1 MPDDV
6 DALRFP
12 EGFLW
17 GAATAGHQVEGG
29 NVNADLWPLE
39 WDEPSL
45 FTEPSGDACDH
56 YHRYPEDIATLADL
70 GLNAYRFSLEWAR
83 IEPEPGYFS
92 RAALDHYRRMV
103 ACCLEH
109 DVTPVVTYC
118 HFTTPRWFAG
128 SGGWAGDDA
137 VDRFARFAARA
148 TEHLGD
154 LLGWVATLNEPNV
167 ITMMELTGVIPMGV
181 SDQAPVTTTSAAAV
195 GGVGGYDPSRY
206 RMGLMG
212 VGVERMAALHRA
224 AVEAIKSGP
233 GNAKVGWTLAL
244 VDLQAAEGGAD
255 RLAAARQ
262 GAQLDFL
269 EVSQADDWV
278 GVQTYS
284 RNVLGPDGVV
294 PVAEGTPT
302 MQTGWEVYP
311 AALSHTV
318 RLAAEHAGV
327 PVLVTENGMATDDDS
342 ARSAYTSAALEGL
355 AGCIHDG
362 VDVRGYLHWTLLDN
376 FEWMAGYAKTFGLIA
391 VDRETLERTVKPTAR
406 WLGEVA
412 RANEV
417 VPTPVRGE

>member
-1 MPDDV
+1 MPDDF

-109 DVTPVVTYC
+109 GVTPVVTCC

-137 VDRFARFAARA
+137 VDRFARFAAWV

-154 LLGWVATLNEPNV
+154 LLEWVATLNEPNV

-212 VGVERMAALHRA
+212 VGVDQMAALHRA

-233 GNAKVGWTLAL
+233 GNARVGWTLAL

-269 EVSQADDWV
+269 EVSRADEWV

-302 MQTGWEVYP
+302 MQTGWELYP

-391 VDRETLERTVKPTAR
+391 VDRETLERTIKPTAR

>member
-1 MPDDV
+1 MA
-6 DALRFP
+6 DALDDQQFP

-39 WDEPSL
+39 WEEPSL

-56 YHRYPEDIATLADL
+56 YHQYPEDIATLADL

-92 RAALDHYRRMV
+92 RAALDHYRRMIGT
-103 ACCLEH
+103 CLEH
-109 DVTPVVTYC
+109 EVTPVVTYC

-128 SGGWAGDDA
+128 AGGWAGDDA

-148 TEHLGD
+148 TDHLGD

-167 ITMMELTGVIPMGV
+167 ITMMELTGVIPMGT
-181 SDQAPVTTTSAAAV
+181 SDGPAMTTTAAAAAA
-195 GGVGGYDPSRY
+195 GVGGYDPARY
-206 RMGLMG
+206 RMGL
-212 VGVERMAALHRA
+212 VGTNVERMAALHRA
-224 AVEAIKSGP
+224 AFEAIKSGP
-233 GNAKVGWTLAL
+233 GDAQVGWTLAL
-244 VDLQAAEGGAD
+244 VDLQSADGGEARLD
-255 RLAAARQ
+255 RARQ

-269 EVSQADDWV
+269 DVSRGDDWV

-284 RNVLGPDGVV
+284 RNVLGADGVV

-311 AALSHTV
+311 AALGHTV
-318 RLAAEHAGV
+318 RLAAEQTGV
-327 PVLVTENGMATDDDS
+327 PVMVTENGMATDDDQ
-342 ARSAYTSAALEGL
+342 ARTAYTRAALEGL
-355 AGCIHDG
+355 VACLGDG

-391 VDRETLERTVKPTAR
+391 VDRATLARTVKPTAR

-412 RANEV
+412 RANRLV
-417 VPTPVRGE
+417 